1 MITEYYRKVVERV
14 RSRLGKQERNV
25 VMAHY
30 SNDFPIEALKRLP
43 CFSDSQD
50 PIFYTWHDFQYP
62 ELPGGYE
69 PFLDII
75 CDVFRSQPD
84 WDFFRCLS
92 ECGVYVPHRQVL
104 ESYYQ
109 EGFCQRRELVLMDE
123 VAYEQQRMTQ
133 AMAQLLRQ
141 ASQLRPLLIVLNRF
155 QLAGRSTLELVW
167 ELLSHPSVNIG
178 IVLGVNDRPNQDERF
193 IQRWDEISELLT
205 DAGQVFHIGNSE
217 HLRGSAPEALAASS
231 HRSFYRKINNTFQLL
246 DYDQAFLLLKD
257 MARGVRFEGSP
268 ISEEEKRSIYPLYAK
283 VSILRGDF
291 ATALEV
297 IHLMGKLEL
306 PGQEK
311 LLRFLRE
318 YHLSLCRMYQGK
330 LNISFLHAQNAE
342 AAAEALGSHEM
353 KLEAQMLGIQ
363 AKMSGWC
370 NLFFCLRDI
379 EIPQAFLDELEE
391 KGYLNFLAHTYVYAF
406 DNDPQVVADSCRE
419 DGALMYFSKGVALA
433 QKIGNA
439 HLIYNAQQKNVMIAD
454 TYGDY
459 QAAVYYL
466 LRSYQAVKDPQ
477 SLEYGRIHSALGYNF
492 SALGRP
498 AIAKGFYQR
507 AIDLFLEKKLPE
519 EIAEVC
525 YNISLGCL
533 MEKDYAGAEQM
544 LLHCIKAVEKL
555 RLNSLRVCNLTKLY
569 GLLALNCV
577 LQQDLLG
584 CRRYLDDC
592 AQLLDNSDDES
603 SKIEINHDYAKL
615 DDENFL
621 LWFSR
626 GLLFQEE
633 GNLKESAEAFDRAEV
648 FLELAKSNQ
657 FYAYRIFYEKHMA
670 LLQQLGKAER
680 YTQDWKRLEQ
690 YEYNRQQVW
699 NGISRKVQ
707 EEVRLVQAEEAVTDF
722 QQIESLLKQE
732 AMARELRS
740 SRRRMEFLYSW
751 QKLIDITGTEMEA
764 MVSGAIYTFLNQFGN
779 DCALYLRYES
789 QGPRVYYNDT
799 GVEISRELLTVL
811 KQSMEAYPNGFAVS
825 KISGNFQR
833 HRDIISFF
841 GVQRV
846 CSFAAIPFFEN
857 GQLESVMLTYVLMKE
872 NWHASME
879 SYMINKEDLAI
890 YQLLFREL
898 GHSISRSQAY
908 AEICVMNQRLSLAAS
923 TDMLTGLYNR
933 TGLYEQ
939 LERMMGRITH
949 LGKCPAVGL
958 MFIDLDNFKYYND
971 TFGHHVGDGIL
982 ISMADVFRRVIAA
995 RGIVSRYGGDE
1006 FLIILENTGKA
1017 EMEAFARQIYETLE
1031 GEQGFHRDI
1040 TRMVGKSV
1048 EIDRAHR
1055 ITCSIGIALNEKVR
1069 EEKDIHELIK
1079 KADDAMYSIKKTQKG
1094 TYAFLS

>member
-1 MITEYYRKVVERV
+1 MITEYYRKVVEHV

-30 SNDFPIEALKRLP
+30 SSDFPIETLKQLP
-43 CFSDSQD
+43 CFSDCQEA
-50 PIFYTWHDFQYP
+50 ILYTWHDFQYR
-62 ELPGGYE
+62 ELSGGYE

-75 CDVFRSQPD
+75 CQVFRSRQD
-84 WDFFRCLS
+84 DAFSRCLS

-104 ESYYQ
+104 ESYYRD
-109 EGFCQRRELVLMDE
+109 GFCARRELVLMDE
-123 VAYEQQRMTQ
+123 VAYEQQRMTL
-133 AMAQLLRQ
+133 ALAQLLRQ
-141 ASQLRPLLIVLNRF
+141 AAGQRPLLIVLNRF
-155 QLAGRSTLELVW
+155 QLAGRSTLELVR
-167 ELLSHPSVNIG
+167 ELMHHPSPNIG
-178 IVLGVNDRPNQDERF
+178 IVLGVNDRPNQDEKL
-193 IQRWDEISELLT
+193 IQCWEEISELLT

-217 HLRGSAPEALAASS
+217 HVRSSDPELPSAPDY
-231 HRSFYRKINNTFQLL
+231 RSLYRKISNTFQLL

-257 MARGVRFEGSP
+257 MAHGVRFEGTP
-268 ISEEEKRSIYPLYAK
+268 IPEEEKLHIYPLYAK

-291 ATALEV
+291 ATALEI
-297 IHLMGKLEL
+297 IHLLSLLKL
-306 PGQEK
+306 PGQEN
-311 LLRFLRE
+311 LIRFLRE

-330 LNISFLHAQNAE
+330 LGKSFRHAQNAE
-342 AAAEALGSHEM
+342 AAAERLGSHQR
-353 KLEAQMLGIQ
+353 KLEARMLGVQ
-363 AKMSGWC
+363 AKMSGWY

-379 EIPQAFLDELEE
+379 EIPQSFLDELEE
-391 KGYLNFLAHTYVYAF
+391 KGYDNFLAHTYVYAF

-419 DGALMYFSKGVALA
+419 GGTLVYFSKGVALA
-433 QKIGNA
+433 QKIGNE

-454 TYGDY
+454 TYGYY

-466 LRSYQAVKDPQ
+466 LRSYQVVKDTH

-492 SALGRP
+492 SALGRH
-498 AIAKGFYQR
+498 AIARGFYQR

-533 MEKDYAGAEQM
+533 MEKDYVGAEQM
-544 LLHCIKAVEKL
+544 LLHCVKAVEKL

-569 GLLALNCV
+569 GLLALNCA
-577 LQQDLLG
+577 LQKDLLG

-626 GLLFQEE
+626 GLLLQEE
-633 GNLKESAEAFDRAEV
+633 GNLLEAAGAFEKAEV

-670 LLQQLGKAER
+670 LLQQLGNAEQYAR
-680 YTQDWKRLEQ
+680 DYQRLEQ
-690 YEYNRQQVW
+690 YEFSRQQVW
-699 NGISRKVQ
+699 NGISQKVQ
-707 EEVRLVQAEEAVTDF
+707 EEIRLFQAEKAAADF
-722 QQIESLLKQE
+722 QQIETLLKQE

-751 QKLIDITGTEMEA
+751 QKLIDVNGTDIET
-764 MVSGAIYTFLNQFGN
+764 MVSVAIYTFLNQFGN
-779 DCALYLRYES
+779 DCALYLRYEP
-789 QGPRVYYNDT
+789 QRPQVYYNNT
-799 GVEISRELLTVL
+799 FVEISPELLAAL
-811 KQSMEAYPNGFAVS
+811 DQAMQAHPMGFAVS

-846 CSFAAIPFFEN
+846 CSFAAVPFFKN

-879 SYMINKEDLAI
+879 SYMINKGDLAI

-898 GHSISRSQAY
+898 GHSIGRIQAY
-908 AEICVMNQRLSLAAS
+908 EEICAMNQKLSHAAS

-933 TGLYEQ
+933 TGLYRQ
-939 LERMMGRITH
+939 LELVMERIAH
-949 LGKCPAVGL
+949 RRGCEAVGL

-971 TFGHHVGDGIL
+971 TFGHHVGDVIL

-1017 EMEAFARQIYETLE
+1017 EM
-1031 GEQGFHRDI
+1031 
-1040 TRMVGKSV
+1040 
-1048 EIDRAHR
+1048 
-1055 ITCSIGIALNEKVR
+1055 
-1069 EEKDIHELIK
+1069 
-1079 KADDAMYSIKKTQKG
+1079 
-1094 TYAFLS
+1094 